1 MFKKYM
7 SMDNLGLL
15 FCLLVI
21 FILSG
26 GLLFLI
32 KQNLDIRK
40 LYISSDELERMK
52 STFELMIR
60 EKEIYIQRLESDLKD
75 QMLKQ
80 EDFRGTIMHQSNRLT
95 EMTQQ
100 KKSLEDQLTLQK
112 QDFLRMKEDMQ
123 NEFKLLAQE
132 IFEEKSKRITE
143 VNRENIQQILSP
155 LSEKLVDF
163 KRKVEETYDR
173 ESKERFSLQSSI
185 KDLVELNNRISNE
198 ASNLTKALKGDSKIQ
213 GDWGE
218 MILET
223 ILEKSGLRKGEG
235 YFTQE
240 YLKDDLER
248 NMIND
253 SGRKMRPDVIVAYPD
268 KRKVIIDSKVSLTAY
283 VRYQESDSNDDQ
295 KKAMSEHLLSVKRHI
310 DELSAKK
317 YDDYEQTLDFV
328 MMFIPNDG
336 AYMAAMK
343 EDSTLWNYAYDRRI
357 VLISPTN
364 LITALKLIS
373 DLWKREYQNR
383 NAMDIADRGG
393 KLYDKFVVFV
403 EHMKRMG
410 DYVDK
415 SQKSYNDA
423 MRSLSEGNGNL
434 MSQAR
439 LLKDLGVKAKKSLPE
454 NE

>member
-1 MFKKYM
+1 
-7 SMDNLGLL
+7 MDNLGLL

>member
-1 MFKKYM
+1 
-7 SMDNLGLL
+7 MDNLGLL

-60 EKEIYIQRLESDLKD
+60 EKDIYIQRLESDLKD

-80 EDFRGTIMHQSNRLT
+80 EDSRDTIMHQSNRLT
-95 EMTQQ
+95 ELTQQ

-295 KKAMSEHLLSVKRHI
+295 EKAMSEHLLSVKRHI

>member
-1 MFKKYM
+1 M

-40 LYISSDELERMK
+40 LYISPDESERIK
-52 STFELMIR
+52 NTFELLIR
-60 EKEIYIQRLESDLKD
+60 EKETFIQRIEADLKD
-75 QMLKQ
+75 QIQKQ
-80 EDFRGTIMHQSNRLT
+80 EDFRDTIMHQSNRLT
-95 EMTQQ
+95 ELTQQ

-112 QDFLRMKEDMQ
+112 EDFLRMKEVMQ

-143 VNRENIQQILSP
+143 VNKENIQQILNP

-185 KDLVELNNRISNE
+185 KELVELNNRISNE
-198 ASNLTKALKGDSKIQ
+198 ANNLTKALRGDSKIQ

-240 YLKDDLER
+240 YLKDEMER
-248 NMIND
+248 NMVND
-253 SGRKMRPDVIVAYPD
+253 SGRRMRPDVIVAYPD

-283 VRYQESDSNDDQ
+283 VRYQESDSDEDQ
-295 KKAMSEHLLSVKRHI
+295 KRAVSEHLLSVKRHI

-317 YDDYEQTLDFV
+317 YDDYEQSLDFV
-328 MMFIPNDG
+328 MMFIPNDA
-336 AYMAAMK
+336 AYMTAMK
-343 EDSTLWNYAYDRRI
+343 EDSTLWNYAYERRI

-434 MSQAR
+434 INQAR
-439 LLKDLGVKAKKSLPE
+439 QLKDLGVKAKKSLPE
-454 NE
+454 GE

>member
-80 EDFRGTIMHQSNRLT
+80 EDSRGTIMHQSNRLT
-95 EMTQQ
+95 ELTQQ

-317 YDDYEQTLDFV
+317 YDDYEQTLDFA

>member
-1 MFKKYM
+1 
-7 SMDNLGLL
+7 MDNLGLL

-40 LYISSDELERMK
+40 LYISSDESERMK
-52 STFELMIR
+52 STFELLIR
-60 EKEIYIQRLESDLKD
+60 EKEIFIQRLESDLKD
-75 QMLKQ
+75 QIQKQ
-80 EDFRGTIMHQSNRLT
+80 EDFRDTIMHQSNRLT
-95 EMTQQ
+95 ELTQQ

-112 QDFLRMKEDMQ
+112 EDFLRMKEEMQ

-143 VNRENIQQILSP
+143 VNRENIQQILNP

-163 KRKVEETYDR
+163 RRKVEETYDR

-185 KDLVELNNRISNE
+185 KELVELNNRISSE

-283 VRYQESDSNDDQ
+283 VRYQESDSDDEQ
-295 KKAMSEHLLSVKRHI
+295 KKAMSEHLISIKRHI

-343 EDSTLWNYAYDRRI
+343 EDSTLWSYAYDRRI

-439 LLKDLGVKAKKSLPE
+439 QLKDLGVKAKKSLPE
-454 NE
+454 SE

>member
-1 MFKKYM
+1 
-7 SMDNLGLL
+7 MDNLGLL

-80 EDFRGTIMHQSNRLT
+80 EDSRGTIMHQSNRLT
-95 EMTQQ
+95 ELTQQ

-317 YDDYEQTLDFV
+317 YDDYEQTLDFA

>member
-1 MFKKYM
+1 
-7 SMDNLGLL
+7 MDNLGLL

-60 EKEIYIQRLESDLKD
+60 EKDIYIQRLESDLKD

-80 EDFRGTIMHQSNRLT
+80 EDSRDTIMHQSNRLT
-95 EMTQQ
+95 ELTQQ

>member
-1 MFKKYM
+1 M

-32 KQNLDIRK
+32 RQNLDIRK

-60 EKEIYIQRLESDLKD
+60 EKDIYIQRLESDLKD

-80 EDFRGTIMHQSNRLT
+80 EDSRGTIMHQSNRLT
-95 EMTQQ
+95 ELTQQ

-295 KKAMSEHLLSVKRHI
+295 KKALSEHLLSVKRHI

>member
-1 MFKKYM
+1 ME
-7 SMDNLGLL
+7 SGIS
-15 FCLLVI
+15 LVI
-21 FILSG
+21 ICALILCMV
-26 GLLFLI
+26 FLVI
-32 KQNLDIRK
+32 YNMNQRK
-40 LYISSDELERMK
+40 HYISQSELERMK
-52 STFELMIR
+52 STYELMARDKDLFI
-60 EKEIYIQRLESDLKD
+60 EKLESEQKASL
-75 QMLKQ
+75 QKQ
-80 EDFRGTIMHQSNRLT
+80 EDLRDTITLQSNRLA
-95 EMTQQ
+95 ELTQQ
-100 KKSLEDQLTLQK
+100 KKNLDDQLITQK
-112 QDFLRMKEDMQ
+112 EDFLRMKEEMQ
-123 NEFKLLAQE
+123 NEFRLLAQE

-143 VNRENIQQILSP
+143 VNKENIQQILNP
-155 LSEKLVDF
+155 LSEKLLDF

-185 KDLVELNNRISNE
+185 KELVELNNRISNE
-198 ASNLTKALKGDSKIQ
+198 ANNLTKALKGDSKIQ

-240 YLKDDLER
+240 YLKDEMER
-248 NMIND
+248 NMVSD

-283 VRYQESDSNDDQ
+283 VRYQESDSDEDQ
-295 KKAMSEHLLSVKRHI
+295 KRAVSEHLLSVKRHI

-317 YDDYEQTLDFV
+317 YDDYEQSLDFV
-328 MMFIPNDG
+328 MMFIPNDA
-336 AYMAAMK
+336 AYMTAVK
-343 EDSTLWNYAYDRRI
+343 EDPALWNYAYERRI

-393 KLYDKFVVFV
+393 KLFDKFVVFV

-434 MSQAR
+434 ISQAR
-439 LLKDLGVKAKKSLPE
+439 QLKDLGVKAKKSLPE
-454 NE
+454 GE

>member
-1 MFKKYM
+1 M

-40 LYISSDELERMK
+40 LYISSDESERMK
-52 STFELMIR
+52 STFELLIR
-60 EKEIYIQRLESDLKD
+60 EKEIFIQRLESDLKD
-75 QMLKQ
+75 QIQKQ
-80 EDFRGTIMHQSNRLT
+80 EDFRDTIMHQSNRLT
-95 EMTQQ
+95 ELTQQ

-112 QDFLRMKEDMQ
+112 EDFLRMKEEMQ

-143 VNRENIQQILSP
+143 VNRENIQQILNP

-163 KRKVEETYDR
+163 RRKVEETYDR

-185 KDLVELNNRISNE
+185 KELVELNNRISSE

-283 VRYQESDSNDDQ
+283 VRYQESDSDDEQ
-295 KKAMSEHLLSVKRHI
+295 KKAMSEHLISIKRHI

-343 EDSTLWNYAYDRRI
+343 EDSTLWSYAYDRRI

-439 LLKDLGVKAKKSLPE
+439 QLKDLGVKAKKSLPE
-454 NE
+454 SE

>member
-1 MFKKYM
+1 M

-60 EKEIYIQRLESDLKD
+60 EKDIYIQRLESDLKD

-80 EDFRGTIMHQSNRLT
+80 EDSRGTIMHQSNRLT
-95 EMTQQ
+95 ELTQQ

-317 YDDYEQTLDFV
+317 YDDYEQTLDFA

>member
-1 MFKKYM
+1 MGITE
-7 SMDNLGLL
+7 S
-15 FCLLVI
+15 VI
-21 FILSG
+21 ILIVTG
-26 GLLFLI
+26 ALAGCVLYLI
-32 KQNLDIRK
+32 RQNMNFRQQ
-40 LYISSDELERMK
+40 YISAEELERMK
-52 STFELMIR
+52 NTYELLMR
-60 EKEIYIQRLESDLKD
+60 EKESFIVRLESDLKE
-75 QMLKQ
+75 QTQRQ
-80 EDFRGTIMHQSNRLT
+80 EDFRETISLQSNRLA
-95 EMTQQ
+95 ELAQQ
-100 KKSLEDQLTLQK
+100 KKSMEEQLLFQK
-112 QDFLRMKEDMQ
+112 EESARVKEEMQ
-123 NEFKLLAQE
+123 REFKLLAQE

-143 VNRENIQQILSP
+143 VNRENLQQILNP

-185 KDLVELNNRISNE
+185 KELVELNNRISSE
-198 ASNLTKALKGDSKIQ
+198 ANNLTKALKGDSKIQ

-240 YLKDDLER
+240 YLKDEMDR
-248 NMIND
+248 NMVSE

-283 VRYQESDSNDDQ
+283 VRYQESDSDEDQ
-295 KKAMSEHLLSVKRHI
+295 RKAMAEHLLSVKRHI

-343 EDSTLWNYAYDRRI
+343 EDSALWSYAYDRRI

-415 SQKSYNDA
+415 SQKSYHDA

-439 LLKDLGVKAKKSLPE
+439 QLKDLGVKAKKSLPE

>member
-60 EKEIYIQRLESDLKD
+60 EKDIYIQRLESDLKD

-80 EDFRGTIMHQSNRLT
+80 EDSRGTIMHQSNRLT
-95 EMTQQ
+95 ELTQQ

-317 YDDYEQTLDFV
+317 YDDYEQTLDFA

>member
-1 MFKKYM
+1 M
-7 SMDNLGLL
+7 
-15 FCLLVI
+15 
-21 FILSG
+21 
-26 GLLFLI
+26 I

-40 LYISSDELERMK
+40 LYISSDESERMK
-52 STFELMIR
+52 STFELLIR
-60 EKEIYIQRLESDLKD
+60 EKEIFIQRLESDLKD
-75 QMLKQ
+75 QIQKQ
-80 EDFRGTIMHQSNRLT
+80 EDFRDTIMHQSNRLT
-95 EMTQQ
+95 ELTQQ

-112 QDFLRMKEDMQ
+112 EDFLRMKEEMQ

-143 VNRENIQQILSP
+143 VNRENIQQILNP

-163 KRKVEETYDR
+163 RRKVEETYDR

-185 KDLVELNNRISNE
+185 KELVELNNRISSE

-283 VRYQESDSNDDQ
+283 VRYQESDSDDEQ
-295 KKAMSEHLLSVKRHI
+295 KKAMSEHLISIKRHI

-439 LLKDLGVKAKKSLPE
+439 QLKDLGVKAKKSLPE
-454 NE
+454 SE

>member
-1 MFKKYM
+1 M

-15 FCLLVI
+15 FCVLVI

-40 LYISSDELERMK
+40 LYISPDESERIK
-52 STFELMIR
+52 NTFELLIR
-60 EKEIYIQRLESDLKD
+60 EKETFIQRIEADLKD
-75 QMLKQ
+75 QIQKQ
-80 EDFRGTIMHQSNRLT
+80 EDFRDTIMHQSNRLT
-95 EMTQQ
+95 ELTQQ

-112 QDFLRMKEDMQ
+112 EDFLRMKEVMQ

-143 VNRENIQQILSP
+143 VNKENIQQILNP

-185 KDLVELNNRISNE
+185 KELVELNNRISNE
-198 ASNLTKALKGDSKIQ
+198 ANNLTKALRGDSKIQ

-240 YLKDDLER
+240 YLKDEMER
-248 NMIND
+248 NMVND
-253 SGRKMRPDVIVAYPD
+253 SGRRMRPDVIVAYPD

-283 VRYQESDSNDDQ
+283 VRYQESDSDEDQ
-295 KKAMSEHLLSVKRHI
+295 KRAVSEHLLSVKRHI

-317 YDDYEQTLDFV
+317 YDDYEQSLDFV
-328 MMFIPNDG
+328 MMFIPNDA
-336 AYMAAMK
+336 AYMTAMK
-343 EDSTLWNYAYDRRI
+343 EDSTLWNYAYERRI

-434 MSQAR
+434 INQAR
-439 LLKDLGVKAKKSLPE
+439 QLKDLGVKAKKSLPE
-454 NE
+454 GE

>member
-1 MFKKYM
+1 M

-80 EDFRGTIMHQSNRLT
+80 EDSRGTIMHQSNRLT
-95 EMTQQ
+95 ELTQQ

-317 YDDYEQTLDFV
+317 YDDYEQTLDFA

>member
-1 MFKKYM
+1 M

-60 EKEIYIQRLESDLKD
+60 EKDIYIQRLESDLKN

>member
-1 MFKKYM
+1 M